1 MASAQHPHPHHPTG
15 SSIKVNEA
23 TGQRGDASMARKIE
37 ISKIRG
43 FEGGNQM
50 IISLSNGNV
59 PALFAQIGDVLCKKL
74 KYNE

>member
-1 MASAQHPHPHHPTG
+1 
-15 SSIKVNEA
+15 
-23 TGQRGDASMARKIE
+23 MARKFE